1 MKRNSSPKAKVLE
14 LASFCV
20 REGTPLEVRSTRI
33 KGRFGGDFLVE
44 VDAGTSA
51 ILVPELEAD
60 VHDLR
65 GLHEVAGLLLPASD
79 EEARA
84 ARGRSR

>member
-20 REGTPLEVRSTRI
+20 PEGTLLEVRSTRI

-44 VDAGTSA
+44 LDAGDR
-51 ILVPELEAD
+51 II
-60 VHDLR
+60 
-65 GLHEVAGLLLPASD
+65 
-79 EEARA
+79 ARA
-84 ARGRSR
+84 RHRDWRKAYKLLGIELSRRGVA

>member
-20 REGTPLEVRSTRI
+20 PVGTPLEVRSTRI

-44 VDAGTSA
+44 V
-51 ILVPELEAD
+51 
-60 VHDLR
+60 
-65 GLHEVAGLLLPASD
+65 SD
-79 EEARA
+79 PRRVIARA
-84 ARGRSR
+84 RHRNWRMAYKVLGVELSRLGVV

>member
-20 REGTPLEVRSTRI
+20 AEGVPLEVRSTRV

-44 VDAGTSA
+44 VLAGEPYH
-51 ILVPELEAD
+51 ILVQTRHRNWRTAYKLLGIELAR
-60 VHDLR
+60 R
-65 GLHEVAGLLLPASD
+65 GVV
-79 EEARA
+79 
-84 ARGRSR
+84 

>member
-44 VDAGTSA
+44 VDAGTQV
-51 ILVPELEAD
+51 L
-60 VHDLR
+60 
-65 GLHEVAGLLLPASD
+65 
-79 EEARA
+79 ARA
-84 ARGRSR
+84 RPRTWRTAYKLLGIERSRRGVA

>member
-20 REGTPLEVRSTRI
+20 REGTPLEVRSTRV

-44 VDAGTSA
+44 VVA
-51 ILVPELEAD
+51 ELGWTGSSQVLATARHRNWRTAYKLLGIE
-60 VHDLR
+60 LSRR
-65 GLHEVAGLLLPASD
+65 GVA
-79 EEARA
+79 
-84 ARGRSR
+84 

>member
-20 REGTPLEVRSTRI
+20 REGTPLEVRSTRV

-44 VDAGTSA
+44 VDADNQV
-51 ILVPELEAD
+51 L
-60 VHDLR
+60 
-65 GLHEVAGLLLPASD
+65 
-79 EEARA
+79 ARA
-84 ARGRSR
+84 RHRNWRTAYKLLGIELSRRGVV